1 MIQRQFHSKIDSTIQ
16 QTKYRIQGQFFQ
28 RQIQP
33 LNGQIGFNTYSIQRQ
48 IEPLNLQR
56 GFNVNSI

>member
-1 MIQRQFHSKIDSTIQ
+1 MIQRQFHSKMDSTIQ
-16 QTKYRIQGQFFQ
+16 QTNRIQGQFIQ

-33 LNGQIGFNTYSIQRQ
+33 LNAQIGFNTYSIQRQ
-48 IEPLNLQR
+48 IQPLNLQI